1 MKRFLRLGF
10 LMGLIALIFSCASIK
25 DKNQVVGTVESIQYG
40 KDGYTAK
47 VKTAKNEIYL
57 ATISMINLG
66 GPQNYKVFKVG
77 EKVTLKGEIWKTDT
91 EKHIKVTDIVLV
103 KQPSKI

>member
-1 MKRFLRLGF
+1 MKKLLGIGF
-10 LMGLIALIFSCASIK
+10 SMVLVGLIFSCASMK
-25 DKNQVVGTVESIQYG
+25 DKNRVEGNVESVEFG

-47 VKTAKNEIYL
+47 VKTVKNVIYL

-77 EKVTLKGEIWKTDT
+77 EKVVLKGEIWKTGT
-91 EKHIKVTDIVLV
+91 EKYIKVAEILSVN
-103 KQPSKI
+103 

>member
-1 MKRFLRLGF
+1 MKKFLRFGF
-10 LMGLIALIFSCASIK
+10 LMSLIALIFSCASVK
-25 DKNQVVGTVESIQYG
+25 DKNQVMGNVESIEYG

-57 ATISMINLG
+57 ATISIINLG

-77 EKVTLKGEIWKTDT
+77 EKVTLKGEIWTSEN
-91 EKHIKVTDIVLV
+91 EKYITVRSIL
-103 KQPSKI
+103 PN

>member
-1 MKRFLRLGF
+1 MKKFLRFGF
-10 LMGLIALIFSCASIK
+10 LMSLIALVFSCASVK
-25 DKNQVVGTVESIQYG
+25 DKNQVMGNVESIEYG

-47 VKTAKNEIYL
+47 VKTEKNEIYL

-77 EKVTLKGEIWKTDT
+77 EKVTLKGEIWTSEN
-91 EKHIKVTDIVLV
+91 EKYITVRSIL
-103 KQPSKI
+103 PN